1 MSEPSTH
8 QAAACAPFPARDA
21 MRRGPDVTP
30 AAYPAQSTVDVVDLL
45 VQRFPVVRRLVGDES
60 FRVMARRYMFSA
72 LARASIRSNYGDTF
86 PQFIRSQG
94 TAASLEYVA
103 DIAELEM
110 VCGKARRSAP
120 ARPLSMQDMASL
132 RIGQLKK
139 LCAVLHPSAFLVS
152 SRFPIVTIWENN
164 RGDAGHRMVE
174 RWIAESALVARP
186 RLDVEVRRLSRGA
199 HAFIGALSRGET
211 MSSAV
216 EVGRLVTPDFDVGA
230 NLMLLLDANIVI
242 EFREPHRM
250 INSNPERR
258 IAS

>member
-1 MSEPSTH
+1 MGEPRTH
-8 QAAACAPFPARDA
+8 EAAACALFPARA
-21 MRRGPDVTP
+21 SMRRGPDVAP
-30 AAYPAQSTVDVVDLL
+30 AAYPAQSTVDAVDLL

-60 FRVMARRYMFSA
+60 FSLMARRYMFSV
-72 LARASIRSNYGDTF
+72 LARASIRSSYGDTF
-86 PQFIRSQG
+86 PQFLRSLG

-103 DIAELEM
+103 DIADLEM
-110 VCGKARRSAP
+110 VCGKARRSAD
-120 ARPLSMQDMASL
+120 ARPLSTGDIASL
-132 RIGQLKK
+132 RIGPLKE
-139 LCAVLHPSAFLVS
+139 LRAVLHPSAFLVS

-164 RGDAGHRMVE
+164 RGDAGPRMVE

-186 RLDVEVRRLSRGA
+186 HLDVEVRRLPRGG

-211 MSSAV
+211 VSSAV
-216 EVGRLVTPDFDVGA
+216 EVGRLVTPNFDVGA

-250 INSNPERR
+250 INSSPERR